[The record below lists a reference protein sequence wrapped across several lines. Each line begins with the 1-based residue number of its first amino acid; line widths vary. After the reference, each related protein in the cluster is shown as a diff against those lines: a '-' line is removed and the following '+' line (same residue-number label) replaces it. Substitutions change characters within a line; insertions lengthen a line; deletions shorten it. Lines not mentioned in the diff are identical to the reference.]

1 MRKLVVS
8 TFVTLDGVMQAPGG
22 PDEDPSGGFEHGG
35 WHLPYFDEMSQTWVV
50 ENVAG
55 ADAFLFGR
63 RTYESLGGYW
73 PQAPE
78 EEQAIAAPLNER
90 LKHVVS
96 STLAEPL
103 SWQPA
108 SLIGGDVPAAIEE
121 LKRDG
126 DGYVLVIGSSQ
137 LVPLL
142 LEHGLVDE
150 LRLMVDPL
158 LVGGGKGV
166 FPADGAKRPLRL
178 VDSRVAS
185 TGAILATYAPAT

>member
-1 MRKLVVS
+1 MRRLVV
-8 TFVTLDGVMQAPGG
+8 TEWMTLDGVVQAPGTA
-22 PDEDPSGGFEHGG
+22 DEDRSGGFEHGG

-108 SLIGGDVPAAIEE
+108 SLIGGDVPAAIED

-150 LRLMVDPL
+150 LRLMIDPL
-158 LVGGGKGV
+158 LVGGGKSA

-178 VDSRVAS
+178 VGSRVAT